1 MFYCYC
7 LKLKE
12 NKPLLPV
19 KDNRQGAIFYR
30 KEIKQS
36 TLGDKLRKLADFL
49 QEEYENAVNA
59 AT

>member
-19 KDNRQGAIFYR
+19 KDNRQGAIFSR
-30 KEIKQS
+30 KEIK
-36 TLGDKLRKLADFL
+36 
-49 QEEYENAVNA
+49 
-59 AT
+59 